1 MTDLPNRSYQLMSP
15 ANTALLV
22 VDVQERLVPAIQDHQ
37 RMVWNIGR
45 LIDAA
50 KLLGVKVLATEQ
62 YPKGLGSTVAGLRS
76 RLGAVP
82 EKSMFSCREC
92 VELFRPLRD
101 NGVEQLL
108 VVGIESH
115 VCIQQTSLDLLSMG
129 FGVYLA
135 VDAMGSRNELDHQ
148 TALQRMQACGAIVT
162 TTEAAMFEWC
172 ESSAHPQFKAISQL
186 VRQSIPI

>member
-108 VVGIESH
+108 IVGIESH

-135 VDAMGSRNELDHQ
+135 VDAMGSRNELDHR

>member
-15 ANTALLV
+15 TNTALLV
-22 VDVQERLVPAIQDHQ
+22 VDVQERLVPAIQNQ
-37 RMVWNIGR
+37 ERMVWNIGR

-62 YPKGLGSTVAGLRS
+62 YPKGLGSTVAELRN

-92 VELFRPLRD
+92 VELFRPLRED
-101 NGVEQLL
+101 GIEQLL
-108 VVGIESH
+108 VAGIETH
-115 VCIQQTSLDLLSMG
+115 VCVQQTTLDLLSMG
-129 FGVYLA
+129 FGILLA
-135 VDAMGSRNELDHQ
+135 VDAMGSRNDLDHR
-148 TALQRMQACGAIVT
+148 TALQRMLACGAIVT

-186 VRQSIPI
+186 VRQSGPI

>member
-135 VDAMGSRNELDHQ
+135 VDAMGSRNELDHR

>member
-50 KLLGVKVLATEQ
+50 KLLGVMVLATEQ

-135 VDAMGSRNELDHQ
+135 VDAMGSRNELDHR